1 MGYIGN
7 DADMYRL
14 ENLKGLIK
22 PMKENYYIKEL
33 LNLEKTPK
41 HRVIRFTVK

>member
-7 DADMYRL
+7 DADMYSI
-14 ENLKGLIK
+14 ESLKGLIK

-33 LNLEKTPK
+33 LNLEKIPN
-41 HRVIRFTVK
+41 HRVIRFTA